1 MGVESRPLS
10 ETQHRNTRVPTSTVF
25 SDNVFNNRLNHR
37 MKVPVEMVVYNEQAT
52 LPAIVEAVFAS
63 PFEIEL
69 LCGDD
74 GSTDGSR
81 EILWQSQSTH
91 AGMRVLLQ
99 TRNMCTGAAL
109 HRFMGEATGDGVV
122 IRDRDLEYDLGKY
135 ATLLGRNRSSEA
147 KRMCFLGRALWEAR
161 PTGCSTSGTR

>member
-37 MKVPVEMVVYNEQAT
+37 MKVPVEMVVYN
-52 LPAIVEAVFAS
+52 
-63 PFEIEL
+63 
-69 LCGDD
+69 
-74 GSTDGSR
+74 
-81 EILWQSQSTH
+81 